1 MPQTESKDE
10 RLRENRIDGGMG
22 CKTDGLM
29 ENEIVV
35 VVESDLMVEPPR
47 NALERVLCQVEPALV
62 QPLGAHQCGVALLF

>member
-1 MPQTESKDE
+1 
-10 RLRENRIDGGMG
+10 
-22 CKTDGLM
+22 M